1 MKESPEL
8 RSPVAAA
15 MALASQIT
23 TAAAQMA
30 LPPLGGYWLD
40 RWLETGFVFVA
51 LGAVLGLVAGIFTI
65 LRMGSGSIGDHRRLG
80 NRSSSQSPPEQ
91 HSPRR

>member
-15 MALASQIT
+15 MVLASQIT

-40 RWLETGFVFVA
+40 HWFGTGFVFA
-51 LGAVLGLVAGIFTI
+51 AIGAVLGLVAGMFTI
-65 LRMGSGSIGDHRRLG
+65 LRMGSGPAGHRRLKDG
-80 NRSSSQSPPEQ
+80 SPPETPPNR
-91 HSPRR
+91 HAPRR